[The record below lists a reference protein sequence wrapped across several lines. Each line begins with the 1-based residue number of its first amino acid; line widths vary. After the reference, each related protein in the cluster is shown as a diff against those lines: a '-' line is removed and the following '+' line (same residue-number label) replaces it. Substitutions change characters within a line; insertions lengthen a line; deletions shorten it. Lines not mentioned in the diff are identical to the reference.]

1 MAVRL
6 DSPDIGPETIQW
18 MYGGY
23 RMQQW
28 PARESN
34 EWTIEE
40 AEQHFDDVF
49 DRAFQDGP
57 QLLIDGGV
65 PVAYLVSREDWRGK
79 QAGLPLVHEE
89 KEAE

>member
-1 MAVRL
+1 MK
-6 DSPDIGPETIQW
+6 
-18 MYGGY
+18 
-23 RMQQW
+23 QW

-40 AEQHFDDVF
+40 AQEHFDEVF

-57 QLLIDGGV
+57 QLLTDSGT
-65 PVAYLVSREDWRGK
+65 PLAYLASKEDWRRK

-89 KEAE
+89 KEATDGNPQTS